1 MSAAALR
8 AGADPLAR
16 VAGALNT
23 FRTRLTAAGRSV
35 GSAARTLGQAA
46 TAAGRIKGTAASA
59 STQLRQMK
67 TGADAAG
74 RSLTKTGRTAG
85 RTATQLRTGSA
96 KARPAVAP
104 LNSIATEG
112 AVFSGAVGVLGKGSG
127 TVSKLMGF
135 FGGAL
140 TVASGAMTAV
150 NVAMRANPFGFVLG
164 LVTPLI
170 GFLIEYA
177 LNSQAGQKIMQ
188 QVFDQVRKVFQTIW
202 KFLGPVLKAYA
213 TVISAYFK
221 AAIKVITTVL
231 SVVGP
236 LLSKGF
242 HSTRSAVTSAT
253 RALSGLVRRAWSG
266 FSAVIRPVLSW
277 ITQKIPSMFTRVRSA
292 LSRTLSGMGRFISTG
307 MQGVMAAVTGP
318 VKALISF
325 ANWVI
330 DGLNKLSFS
339 FFGKKFG
346 VDLPKIPQLAEGGI
360 VRPAGPDDAASAV
373 LPLSSLS
380 RLRPAETE
388 PRTAGPARPTD
399 RTRLHTYHA
408 AEGNGPLA
416 VADDLLF
423 LHGAAA

>member
-1 MSAAALR
+1 MSAAAIQG
-8 AGADPLAR
+8 GADPLAG
-16 VAGALNT
+16 VAGALSS

-35 GSAARTLGQAA
+35 RTAARDLGQAS
-46 TAAGRIKGTAASA
+46 TAAGRIKSSA
-59 STQLRQMK
+59 TSAGGRLRQMK

-85 RTATQLRTGSA
+85 RTATQLRAGTA

-112 AVFSGAVGVLGKGSG
+112 ARFSGAASVLGKGSG

-135 FGGAL
+135 FGRAL

-150 NVAMRANPFGFVLG
+150 NIAMRANPFGFVLG
-164 LVTPLI
+164 LVAPLV
-170 GFLIEYA
+170 GYLIEYA
-177 LNSQAGQKIMQ
+177 LNSQAGQKMMQ
-188 QVFDQVRKVFQTIW
+188 QVFDQVRKVFQAIL
-202 KFLGPVLKAYA
+202 KFLGPVLTVYA
-213 TVISAYFK
+213 TVISAYFT
-221 AAIKVITTVL
+221 AAVKVITTVL
-231 SVVGP
+231 AVVGP

-242 HSTRSAVTSAT
+242 HGTRSAVTSAT
-253 RALSGLVRRAWSG
+253 RALSGLVRRTWSG
-266 FSAVIRPVLSW
+266 FRTVIQPVLSW
-277 ITQKIPSMFTRVRSA
+277 TTQKIPSMFTRVRSA
-292 LSRTLSGMGRFISTG
+292 LSRTLNGMGRFISTG

-339 FFGKKFG
+339 FLGKKFG
-346 VDLPKIPQLAEGGI
+346 VDLPKIPQLAEGG
-360 VRPAGPDDAASAV
+360 VVQPAGPDAASAV
-373 LPLSSLS
+373 LPLSALS
-380 RLRPAETE
+380 RLRPAEAA

-399 RTRLHTYHA
+399 RTRLRAYHA

-416 VADDLLF
+416 VAGDLLF
-423 LHGAAA
+423 LYGAAA